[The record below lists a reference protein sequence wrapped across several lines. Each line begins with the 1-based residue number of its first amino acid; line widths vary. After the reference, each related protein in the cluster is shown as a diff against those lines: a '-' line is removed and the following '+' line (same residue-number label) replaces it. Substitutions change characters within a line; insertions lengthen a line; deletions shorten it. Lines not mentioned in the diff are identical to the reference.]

1 MTITI
6 HALSLSEENMAT
18 DLELRKLKQD
28 RDFWKQQYEV
38 QKGAYAQ
45 AWETIERMEQQKD
58 SKDGFDLYE
67 WLRQHIL
74 WSMETFGDGA
84 RTEGLC
90 KHIAKELDEIRKEP
104 NDIMEWADVII
115 LACDGAWRAG
125 YSAKEI
131 CLALQQKQQINQ
143 ERQWVRTP
151 ENEPTEH
158 TK

>member
-1 MTITI
+1 MT
-6 HALSLSEENMAT
+6 T
-18 DLELRKLKQD
+18 DLELRKITLD
-28 RDFWKQQYEV
+28 RDFWKRQYES
-38 QKGAYAQ
+38 QKEAHQ
-45 AWETIERMEQQKD
+45 RTWNMLKQ
-58 SKDGFDLYE
+58 SFDLYA

-90 KHIAKELDEIRKEP
+90 KHIEKECNEVRASP
-104 NDIMEWADVII
+104 NDIMEWIDIII

-125 YSAKEI
+125 YSAREI
-131 CLALQQKQQINQ
+131 CLALQQKQLINQ

-158 TK
+158 TR

>member
-1 MTITI
+1 MDTG
-6 HALSLSEENMAT
+6 
-18 DLELRKLKQD
+18 LELRQARMD
-28 RDFWKQQYEV
+28 RDFWKRQYEA
-38 QKGAYAQ
+38 QKEAHQ
-45 AWETIERMEQQKD
+45 RTWNMLEQ
-58 SKDGFDLYE
+58 SFDLYA
-67 WLRQHIL
+67 WLRQHIA

-90 KHIAKELDEIRKEP
+90 KHVEKELEEIRQQP
-104 NDIMEWADVII
+104 NDIMEWIDVII

-158 TK
+158 VK